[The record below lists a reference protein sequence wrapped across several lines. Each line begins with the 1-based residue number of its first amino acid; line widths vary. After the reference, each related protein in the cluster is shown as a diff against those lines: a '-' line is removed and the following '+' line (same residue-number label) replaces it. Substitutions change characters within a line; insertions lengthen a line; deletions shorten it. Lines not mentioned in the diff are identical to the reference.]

1 MKRRVMENIDGV
13 EQVKMVDVEDKS
25 LKEAFDDIG
34 GLMKNFFETTGTIKK
49 AENDMD
55 SIENRLKFVQES
67 IEDFRKLDIW
77 NRLTENEQRIIN
89 DIEIAI
95 DLSDNESD
103 NWRLNEK

>member
-1 MKRRVMENIDGV
+1 MKVKDG
-13 EQVKMVDVEDKS
+13 
-25 LKEAFDDIG
+25 FDDIA
-34 GLMKNFFETTGTIKK
+34 GLMKNFFETTNTIKK
-49 AENDMD
+49 AEDDMEN
-55 SIENRLKFVQES
+55 IENRLKFVQES

-103 NWRLNEK
+103 DWRWNENNK